1 MDIDEEMT
9 AVAVVRLLAF
19 SPQDEEGIGQQYSR
33 EQLVSSLERDL
44 QGPRVRATLQGLYDM
59 LVDGEQNHRT
69 TAVGE
74 VLDTVSWEAFGLVVG
89 CLERFATSASS
100 NNSGSITGTFEK
112 SSDEAQTLTTSRD
125 VDECAALS
133 ERLALAMAEIFSP
146 KELHLMTLEHLHA
159 YTKARTLRVVLT
171 ILRRSTQRMAT
182 ARRSK
187 FLEASL
193 RPALEA
199 SKRVGLVAAAG
210 DAPAESGLP
219 QKSSGSDADGT
230 GGDEEPPPPPLPIAD
245 EDMPSRVAYDAAAS
259 AAETAADFI
268 GPLMEQARAERA
280 LLAVSGLPTARRG
293 EGRPSAA
300 AVATSAGGS
309 GRAVGS
315 GEKEGVSASDLSL
328 AAYIGFAL
336 SALERAGETSV
347 CCTAAAAA
355 AAAATGSEDKPP
367 AGKSLARAQE
377 RLVGIVVD
385 SPLDLRFVLLH
396 GCRVSYAS
404 GVKRRRR
411 RSKGGGE
418 EGESHL
424 PGAKLGGA
432 VGLGD
437 AAINGALSWTL
448 RGVSTLAYLVA
459 CEPRL
464 RDKWLP
470 LVWSRRTERQLFL
483 PHAEALMRDRSKRI
497 ANKGLELAC
506 FVAERLGGFPDRTGA
521 FAFDW
526 EPGDEEINGAGD
538 DGGGG
543 GAWNG
548 GGREEARYC
557 LLFSQDA
564 DAGGSTTS
572 EGTSPSSRQRPF
584 DPYRLDFAGFL
595 QVLVDVMVS
604 CPLPGLRTRGHAALV
619 ALLGAAAEASR
630 FRVLRRLV
638 ELCPWPNAR
647 GLLLDAL
654 RREIDRAL
662 RQCGIEEEEQQQQQ
676 QQLQQKQQQ
685 QHQQAASAAPSL
697 SSSSPFASALAG
709 DVVCEQLRRACR
721 RGPLASLMA
730 DMDSRTGG
738 LALARYAHK
747 LDAVGGGGARGGSS
761 GRAEAGAA
769 WGRLELREPKKLLQ
783 NRLLVQGLL
792 DELRGAVITADNAGP
807 EHFRLFILEDAAQQ
821 CLEELELA
829 VV

>member
-1 MDIDEEMT
+1 
-9 AVAVVRLLAF
+9 
-19 SPQDEEGIGQQYSR
+19 
-33 EQLVSSLERDL
+33 
-44 QGPRVRATLQGLYDM
+44 
-59 LVDGEQNHRT
+59 
-69 TAVGE
+69 
-74 VLDTVSWEAFGLVVG
+74 
-89 CLERFATSASS
+89 
-100 NNSGSITGTFEK
+100 
-112 SSDEAQTLTTSRD
+112 
-125 VDECAALS
+125 
-133 ERLALAMAEIFSP
+133 
-146 KELHLMTLEHLHA
+146 
-159 YTKARTLRVVLT
+159 
-171 ILRRSTQRMAT
+171 
-182 ARRSK
+182 
-187 FLEASL
+187 
-193 RPALEA
+193 
-199 SKRVGLVAAAG
+199 
-210 DAPAESGLP
+210 
-219 QKSSGSDADGT
+219 
-230 GGDEEPPPPPLPIAD
+230 
-245 EDMPSRVAYDAAAS
+245 
-259 AAETAADFI
+259 
-268 GPLMEQARAERA
+268 MEQASAERA
-280 LLAVSGLPTARRG
+280 LLAVSGLPTAGRG
-293 EGRPSAA
+293 EGRPAA
-300 AVATSAGGS
+300 AAMATSAGGS

-336 SALERAGETSV
+336 AALELAGETSV

-355 AAAATGSEDKPP
+355 AAAATGSEDNPP
-367 AGKSLARAQE
+367 AGESLARAQE

-411 RSKGGGE
+411 RSEGGGE

-424 PGAKLGGA
+424 PAASFGGA
-432 VGLGD
+432 VGLGE
-437 AAINGALSWTL
+437 AAVNGALPWTL

-497 ANKGLELAC
+497 VNKGLELAC
-506 FVAERLGGFPDRTGA
+506 FVAERLGGFPDGTGA

-526 EPGDEEINGAGD
+526 EPGDEEIDGAGD
-538 DGGGG
+538 DGGRGD
-543 GAWNG
+543 AWNG
-548 GGREEARYC
+548 GDREEAGYC
-557 LLFSQDA
+557 LLFSRDA
-564 DAGGSTTS
+564 DAGGSATS

-584 DPYRLDFAGFL
+584 DPYRLDLAGFL

-647 GLLLDAL
+647 GLLLDAF

-662 RQCGIEEEEQQQQQ
+662 RQCGIEEEERQQQ

-747 LDAVGGGGARGGSS
+747 LDAVGGARGGS

-829 VV
+829 VE